1 MDSFIGTSGFFYWGW
16 KGKFYPAELKPSQWF
31 EFYASKFN
39 TVEINSTF
47 YNFPKKSNLKRWYK
61 ISPENFL
68 FSVKVSKQI
77 THIKRLKDTKQ
88 KMEDFYSIVSEA
100 LGEKLGAILFQ
111 MPPSFKYSE
120 ENLSRILDIVNPQFT
135 NVFEFRH
142 KSWWNEEVFKILGEN
157 NIVFC
162 SISAPK
168 LPEIFVKNTDISYI
182 RFHGKTNWY
191 KYKYSIEELT
201 EWVKNIKT
209 NPPDKLFVYFN
220 NDYYGYAP
228 ENAQQF
234 KDLLNK

>member
-1 MDSFIGTSGFFYWGW
+1 MYTFIGTSGFFYWGW
-16 KGKFYPAELKPSQWF
+16 KGRFYPQELKPSQWF

-47 YNFPKKSNLKRWYK
+47 YNFPKKSSLKKWHK
-61 ISPENFL
+61 ISPENFV
-68 FSVKVSKQI
+68 FSVKVNKHI
-77 THIKRLKDTKQ
+77 THIKRLKDIKQ
-88 KMEDFYSIVSEA
+88 EMKEFYSIVSEA
-100 LGEKLGAILFQ
+100 LGEKLGAVLFQ
-111 MPPSFKYSE
+111 MPPSFKYFE
-120 ENLSRILDIVNPQFT
+120 ENLNRVLDVVNPEFT

-142 KSWWNEEVFKILGEN
+142 KSWWNEEVFKILGKN

-162 SISAPK
+162 SVSAPK
-168 LPEIFVKNTDISYI
+168 LPEIFVKNTNIAYI
-182 RFHGKTNWY
+182 RFHGKTDWY
-191 KYKYSIEELT
+191 KYKYSVEELA
-201 EWVKNIKT
+201 EWVKKIKT